1 MSSTTLY
8 VPSHHGEATRQWP
21 IEDRRG
27 LYAMYTVVAT
37 ECSLFVCL
45 FASYYYLGN
54 DKNRWAID
62 RPPQLHFALILL
74 ALLLASSGVLR
85 WGELQ
90 VARARYKSAR
100 VAISVTVAMGLV
112 FLFLQVLEY
121 QEHWKT
127 LTPWSDSYGSI
138 FYVITTFHAAHVL
151 VGVLLLAYVAL
162 LPRYGPSIT
171 PPYRPY
177 QTVAIYWH
185 FVDLVW
191 IFVVALLYVLPNL
204 QVH

>member
-1 MSSTTLY
+1 
-8 VPSHHGEATRQWP
+8 
-21 IEDRRG
+21 
-27 LYAMYTVVAT
+27 
-37 ECSLFVCL
+37 
-45 FASYYYLGN
+45 
-54 DKNRWAID
+54 
-62 RPPQLHFALILL
+62 
-74 ALLLASSGVLR
+74 
-85 WGELQ
+85 
-90 VARARYKSAR
+90 
-100 VAISVTVAMGLV
+100 VTVAMGLV